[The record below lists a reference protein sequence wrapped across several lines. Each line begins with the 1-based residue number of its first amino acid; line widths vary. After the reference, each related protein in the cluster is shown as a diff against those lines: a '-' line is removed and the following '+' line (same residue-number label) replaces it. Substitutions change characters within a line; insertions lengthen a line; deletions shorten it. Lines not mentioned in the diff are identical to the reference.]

1 MRRRYDARRLDILSA
16 ASKAFRQRGFAGTG
30 MRKIADVAGLSPG
43 NLYHYF
49 KGKQELLYFCQ
60 DHSLEKMLAALRQT
74 RISSETAAGKL
85 RIVIQAHVRCI
96 LDEIEGSVAHLEVD
110 GLPSTLRRRLL
121 AKRDRYERGIRSLVA
136 AGIGTGEFVTCDP
149 KLATLVILGALNWT
163 ARWFRPEGDQSARAI
178 AEAFADYLIRGLEQR
193 KAIKP

>member
-1 MRRRYDARRLDILSA
+1 MRE
-16 ASKAFRQRGFAGTG
+16 
-30 MRKIADVAGLSPG
+30 IADVAGLSSG

-74 RISSETAAGKL
+74 RISHETSADKL
-85 RIVIQAHVRCI
+85 RIVIDAHVRCI

-110 GLPSTLRRRLL
+110 GLPATLRRRLL
-121 AKRDRYERGIRSLVA
+121 TKRDRYERGIRSLVA
-136 AGIGTGEFVTCDP
+136 AGVESGEFVACDP

-163 ARWFRPEGDQSARAI
+163 ARWFRPEGDQSAREI
-178 AEAFADYLIRGLEQR
+178 AEAFADYLIRGLQR
-193 KAIKP
+193 QKGVKA